1 MVTVLTRADPSRVW
15 PCTNHM
21 AALIHLPQC
30 LPRMVDRVAPCVVL
44 RARIVHGH
52 LISVWASLMVDH
64 CRHELV
70 FHHQSCPQ
78 LRVRRLTALA
88 QFVLS
93 LVIPVY
99 CRSSLAATTTDFHP
113 ACLESV
119 RQFCFQIASLCL
131 AACLCQI
138 WPTFQA
144 CLACF

>member
-1 MVTVLTRADPSRVW
+1 MLTQVGLFLVW
-15 PCTNHM
+15 PCTSHT
-21 AALIHLPQC
+21 AAWIRLPQC
-30 LPRMVDRVAPCVVL
+30 PPRTVSLVAPCVVL

-52 LISVWASLMVDH
+52 LISVWASLMVDR

-70 FHHQSCPQ
+70 FHHQSCPK
-78 LRVRRLTALA
+78 LHVRRLTTLV

-93 LVIPVY
+93 LVIPAY
-99 CRSSLAATTTDFHP
+99 CRSPLAATTTDFHP
-113 ACLESV
+113 ACLENV
-119 RQFCFQIASLCL
+119 RLFCFQIASLCL